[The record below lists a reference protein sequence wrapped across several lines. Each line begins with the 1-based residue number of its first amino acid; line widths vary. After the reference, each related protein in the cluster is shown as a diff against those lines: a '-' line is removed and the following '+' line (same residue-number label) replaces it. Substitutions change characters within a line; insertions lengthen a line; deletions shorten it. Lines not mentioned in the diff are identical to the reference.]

1 MLGRS
6 NPGKQAAEER
16 QEQREHQLH
25 AQNLQRRGEKDDA
38 PRTLEY
44 LAEIDDGPDLDDGG
58 SLDHLTSKVVSTANL
73 DSDRV
78 DGAEWENEI
87 AMLRRRQAHPP
98 AYGITGHFRAWVK
111 GTNDGYKEPLESE
124 DLIKHEG
131 VGQIGKLALSRS
143 EDFTGVETPTRDTT
157 ESIVTGK
164 DSKSSGILG
173 RFRD

>member
-1 MLGRS
+1 MFGGSR
-6 NPGKQAAEER
+6 GGDGAEER
-16 QEQREHQLH
+16 QAQREHQLH
-25 AQNLQRRGEKDDA
+25 AQNLQRQADTDDA

-44 LAEIDDGPDLDDGG
+44 LAEIDDGPDIDDGG
-58 SLDHLTSKVVSTANL
+58 SLDHLLSKVVSTANL

-78 DGAEWENEI
+78 AGAEWENEI

-98 AYGITGHFRAWVK
+98 VYGITGHFRAWVK
-111 GTNDGYKEPLESE
+111 GTNDGYKEPLDTE

-131 VGQIGKLALSRS
+131 VGQISKQALSRS
-143 EDFTGVETPTRDTT
+143 EDFVGVETPTRDTT

-164 DSKSSGILG
+164 DSSKSGILG